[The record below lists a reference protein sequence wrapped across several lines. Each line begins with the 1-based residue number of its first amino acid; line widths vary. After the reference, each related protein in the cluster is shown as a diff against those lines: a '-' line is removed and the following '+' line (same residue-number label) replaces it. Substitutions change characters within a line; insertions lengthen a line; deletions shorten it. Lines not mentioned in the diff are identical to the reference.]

1 MSIIESRVENANK
14 REKEKRDREET
25 IRILKSKGY
34 TDQMI
39 GKIVKL
45 PINEVRLIYMS

>member
-1 MSIIESRVENANK
+1 MSIIESRVENALK

-34 TDQMI
+34 SDQMI

-45 PINEVRLIYMS
+45 PVSEIRLIYMS